1 MDRKGV
7 RIGLLSFRIR
17 MWRGL
22 ICGLALLC
30 ACTPM
35 ASRQVT
41 GVTSA
46 RVTGVSR
53 EYRPALGGQTIMPP
67 QRVADVTTLWMPLP
81 PRNRKG
87 ANVVPPRYTILPSAP
102 VRVQD
107 WVPPSEIEVMRS
119 YLQRLTTSHAPVTR
133 RVLERATEWWP
144 MIQEVMARY
153 NLPPELACL
162 PLVESAFD
170 PQTVSTA
177 GAAGLWQFMP
187 NTARHYGLTVTASLD
202 ERFDPRKST
211 EAAAQYLT
219 WLYGYFRDWPL
230 VLAAYNCGEGAIS
243 GFLRRYDVTTLEELT
258 LQGRGVVPAETL
270 GYVPRF
276 VAAVS
281 VMALSGELGLH
292 SRNLLSMQTSR
303 GHEQEESRTLAPEN
317 KRTLHPV
324 TPHTEETPL
333 SPVSRNTFNSPMRR
347 IPENSTHS
355 RRSAPPPAMR
365 RIAP

>member
-1 MDRKGV
+1 
-7 RIGLLSFRIR
+7 

-22 ICGLALLC
+22 ICGLGLLC
-30 ACTPM
+30 ACTPTVY
-35 ASRQVT
+35 RQEI

-67 QRVADVTTLWMPLP
+67 QRTADVTTLWMSLP
-81 PRNRKG
+81 PQKGKG
-87 ANVVPPRYTILPSAP
+87 AVLSPRFTVLPSVP

-107 WVPPSEIEVMRS
+107 WVPPSETEVMRN
-119 YLQRLTTSHAPVTR
+119 YLQRLSTTHAPVTR
-133 RVLERATEWWP
+133 RVLERAMEWWP

-153 NLPPELACL
+153 NLPPELACI

-187 NTARHYGLTVTASLD
+187 KTARHYGLTVTASLD

-243 GFLRRYDVTTLEELT
+243 GFLRRYDATTLEDLT
-258 LQGRGVVPAETL
+258 VKGRGVVPAETL
-270 GYVPRF
+270 GYVPKF

-281 VMALSGELGLH
+281 VMSHSGELGLH
-292 SRNLLSMQTSR
+292 SRNLLSIQEKR
-303 GHEQEESRTLAPEN
+303 EQADSHTVSNAN
-317 KRTLHPV
+317 VTTLHPV
-324 TPHTEETPL
+324 ILYKEESPL
-333 SPVSRNTFNSPMRR
+333 FPASQNTVSSPMQR
-347 IPENSTHS
+347 IPHNSTHS
-355 RRSAPPPAMR
+355 GRSTSPPAMR
-365 RIAP
+365 RVSP